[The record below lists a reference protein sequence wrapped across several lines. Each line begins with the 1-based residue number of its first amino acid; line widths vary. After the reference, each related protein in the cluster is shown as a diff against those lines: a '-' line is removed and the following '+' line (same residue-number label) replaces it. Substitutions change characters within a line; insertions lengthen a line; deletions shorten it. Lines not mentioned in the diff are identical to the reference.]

1 MYSRKKLLSLLNGL
15 LDNFTEKIF
24 ISKNDKVEAV
34 ILPLEEYEILKENY
48 EEYTNKKFLSYNF
61 VEIKKGK

>member
-34 ILPLEEYEILKENY
+34 ILPLEEYEDLKELY
-48 EEYTNKKFLSYNF
+48 ESFLNNK
-61 VEIKKGK
+61 